1 MNNWPSDP
9 SQRPTQTESSPRTQV
24 GYTADGRVLPPRG
37 EAAQRKLVCGLLA
50 ILLAGLGIHKFI
62 LGYTG
67 AGAIMLVVTLVSS
80 FIVLALSWL
89 LVGFCCLPVLFA
101 VGVISIVEGIIYLT
115 KTDDQFYET
124 YMVGRRDWF

>member
-1 MNNWPSDP
+1 MSQTPIDP
-9 SQRPTQTESSPRTQV
+9 PQPQPQDQFTRSQV
-24 GYTADGRVLPPRG
+24 GYTADGRVLPPRP

-67 AGAIMLVVTLVSS
+67 AGVVMLSVTLVST
-80 FIVLALSWL
+80 FIVVLLSWAV
-89 LVGFCCLPVLFA
+89 VGLCCLPVLFA
-101 VGVISIVEGIIYLT
+101 MGVISIIEGIIYLT

-124 YMVGRRDWF
+124 YMVGRRTWF